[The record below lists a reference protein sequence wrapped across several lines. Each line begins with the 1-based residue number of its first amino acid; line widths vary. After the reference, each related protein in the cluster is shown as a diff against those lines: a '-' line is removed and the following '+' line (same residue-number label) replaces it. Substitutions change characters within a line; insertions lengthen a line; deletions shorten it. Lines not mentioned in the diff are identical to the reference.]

1 MSARQI
7 GLIFF
12 GWGVL
17 VAITSV
23 FVAPWLR
30 ARYGPTRVVLGV
42 FVLFALDLAIIT
54 VGPSSAIPVAVIAS
68 GALLRVNN
76 ALFTS
81 LAMEVS
87 TVTRSVASAGYN
99 FLRWAGAAVA
109 PVLAG
114 YLAVAIS
121 PRFPFLLATLT
132 VTASAVLIWTRRAHV
147 TRGLRR
153 PNAALA
159 SKPEPG

>member
-1 MSARQI
+1 
-7 GLIFF
+7 
-12 GWGVL
+12 
-17 VAITSV
+17 
-23 FVAPWLR
+23 VAPWLR

-42 FVLFALDLAIIT
+42 LVLFALDLAVMT
-54 VGPSSAIPVAVIAS
+54 AGPAAALPIAVIAS
-68 GALLRVNN
+68 GALLGVNN

-132 VTASAVLIWTRRAHV
+132 VVASAVLIWVRRAHV
-147 TRGLRR
+147 TRGLLRR
-153 PNAALA
+153 PAAPA
-159 SKPEPG
+159 VEGS